1 LEFGNRELDYYSKS
15 TALYPTCFLAFGATS
30 DDMSVYV
37 SPASCTPIYVDYL
50 RKVAVPYL
58 DYYVNETTLDIT
70 YMAQGASVT
79 IPTGCVA
86 RDGTVAGAAATS
98 LTQNWEWHDHDIP
111 QIVNL
116 ILEVVGVQLPD
127 ELLIQDSA
135 KNLPI
140 IEKA

>member
-1 LEFGNRELDYYSKS
+1 
-15 TALYPTCFLAFGATS
+15 
-30 DDMSVYV
+30 
-37 SPASCTPIYVDYL
+37 
-50 RKVAVPYL
+50 
-58 DYYVNETTLDIT
+58 
-70 YMAQGASVT
+70 MAQGASVT